1 MEAKV
6 KEQRIKKKTQYELGV
21 LYIQK
26 EVGLIVLCDRND
38 DNLRGIVIVPGNKRN
53 SWGQLHFIG
62 EYRADWTNTFVK
74 FEGKIELSQ

>member
-6 KEQRIKKKTQYELGV
+6 KEQKVKKKTQYELGV

-38 DNLRGIVIVPGNKRN
+38 DNLRGIVIVPGNKR
-53 SWGQLHFIG
+53 I
-62 EYRADWTNTFVK
+62 
-74 FEGKIELSQ
+74 